1 MTRGDVF
8 ERDALVD
15 RRAFYLQAAFR
26 ALLDAMARPG
36 EATELPRG
44 DAALADDAAEA
55 GLLTATVT
63 VVDVLLDAATTF
75 AVAGEGQTAA
85 RTVSRRTH
93 ALVSTVGEAPYVLLP
108 VSVSGEDAA
117 RAVRVLTP
125 GTLLDPQLGATCVV
139 ECSSLVGS
147 DRDGGRVGSTAG
159 VGAASTWRLTG
170 PGIKE
175 CAYVSC
181 DRADVL
187 LARIARGDEFPCGI
201 DLVFVDRAGHVVAI
215 PRTTSIEEVETWA
228 M

>member
-1 MTRGDVF
+1 MTREDVF

-44 DAALADDAAEA
+44 DAALADDAEEA
-55 GLLTATVT
+55 GLLAATVT

-75 AVAGEGQTAA
+75 AVAGEGGDAA
-85 RTVSRRTH
+85 RVVSRRTH
-93 ALVSTVGEAPYVLLP
+93 ALAAPVEAAPYVLLP
-108 VSVSGEDAA
+108 ASVGGEEAGEVV
-117 RAVRVLTP
+117 RALTP

-139 ECSSLVGS
+139 ECSSLVGT
-147 DRDGGRVGSTAG
+147 DRDGRRIGSAAGAG
-159 VGAASTWRLTG
+159 VASTWRLSG

-175 CAYVSC
+175 SAHVAC

-187 LARIARGDEFPCGI
+187 RARVERGDEFPCGI
-201 DLVFVDRAGHVVAI
+201 DLALVDRAGHVVAI
-215 PRTTSIEEVETWA
+215 PRTTSIEEVTTWD